1 MPRKS
6 STGLARL
13 LAKRARERERLI
25 QEARAYAKRVRAAL
39 PDARV
44 YLYGSVARG
53 NFHDKSDIDLVV
65 VSKAL
70 PENPFERPELLY
82 RFVEGREEP
91 KGLRPEEL
99 GKAWWLEDAIPL

>member
-1 MPRKS
+1 MLR
-6 STGLARL
+6 STSTAWWP
-13 LAKRARERERLI
+13 EET
-25 QEARAYAKRVRAAL
+25 
-39 PDARV
+39 
-44 YLYGSVARG
+44 
-53 NFHDKSDIDLVV
+53 FHDESYIDLVL

-70 PENPFERPELLY
+70 PENPLERLELLY